1 MMFGKVMSIPD
12 KLIEQYY
19 KLCTDQ
25 ERTLPDPREAKLRLA
40 KLIVS
45 QYHGEKEAEKAEQE
59 FIRGVSEGGR
69 PSEVKSL
76 KLKVQSYMLVDLLME
91 TGMTTSK
98 GEARRLIEQGGVKI
112 NDQKKTDP
120 NEVIQISGEVILQA
134 GKRNFLRLVK

>member
-1 MMFGKVMSIPD
+1 
-12 KLIEQYY
+12 
-19 KLCTDQ
+19 
-25 ERTLPDPREAKLRLA
+25 
-40 KLIVS
+40 
-45 QYHGEKEAEKAEQE
+45 
-59 FIRGVSEGGR
+59 
-69 PSEVKSL
+69 
-76 KLKVQSYMLVDLLME
+76 MLVDLLME